1 MDILNYR
8 VASLLKMEKLT
19 NLNIPY
25 SVYRKKQKDAKINV
39 TIKINAHII
48 KKNSFYDEEAF
59 ENP

>member
-25 SVYRKKQKDAKINV
+25 SVYRKKQKDAKIKV

-48 KKNSFYDEEAF
+48 KKNSF
-59 ENP
+59 

>member
-25 SVYRKKQKDAKINV
+25 SVYRKKQKDAKIKV

-48 KKNSFYDEEAF
+48 ILFRAKKLLKIHD
-59 ENP
+59 